1 MVRAKFEVSVKV
13 TGREGGVLKNLH
25 CCFKGKLSLSSSFG
39 KVFLSLDGT
48 LSIQVK
54 INLLGENCPGGIQ
67 DQSGL
72 KDNLDKLAKELTG
85 IKSKLDTQ
93 LPEIKSK
100 LSKIESDVAGLQGGL

>member
-1 MVRAKFEVSVKV
+1 M
-13 TGREGGVLKNLH
+13 
-25 CCFKGKLSLSSSFG
+25 
-39 KVFLSLDGT
+39 
-48 LSIQVK
+48 K

-85 IKSKLDTQ
+85 IKSKLDKELTGIKSKLDTQ

-100 LSKIESDVAGLQGGL
+100 LSKIESDVAGLQGGQSSPESSNNSEKCPMCIRVVMKPMRLQQCPRVRSLRLS